1 MNLVF
6 GSLCPLHEG
15 NDRCPCRTL
24 TTNASIWT
32 AAELGDVARVRVSVA
47 VRGRRPDSLDP
58 HGYSPLHLAAQNGR
72 LSVVLYLLEAGAS
85 PDGVPAEAGGCGAT
99 PLHRAA
105 FAGQLPCVR
114 ALLSAGAST
123 NAADTSFADMR
134 TPLHKAAS
142 QGHREVCVA
151 LMEAGADPNACD
163 AARNSALDVLC
174 LSAPILPDAVPA
186 PSPHSEGSSGAAGG
200 GGSEA
205 CSIVVLSSG
214 AGKDWGGVR
223 EALERHGGRRRMH
236 ARVEGLGNAGSGGGG
251 DHQGEAGSGCI
262 DPGARSNGCEKESA
276 SVLSA
281 EPVVQAAGAELGVRE
296 PEVAALPGQHTS
308 CTNKRSGIDAA
319 AELASTPSQGQ
330 LGVVS
335 VAGTEGVVLE
345 RAVGKSPRSGG
356 GGGGGGVPCGEC
368 LLPKVVMVRTT
379 CCGGLICKPCARDI
393 CARRQSCR
401 RCRYRGD

>member
-6 GSLCPLHEG
+6 GSFCPLHEG

-32 AAELGDVARVRVSVA
+32 AAELGDVARVRVSVG
-47 VRGRRPDSLDP
+47 VKGRRPDSLDP
-58 HGYSPLHLAAQNGR
+58 HGYCPLHLAAQNGR

-85 PDGVPAEAGGCGAT
+85 PDGVPADAGGCGAT

-142 QGHREVCVA
+142 QGHKEVCVA

-163 AARNSALDVLC
+163 AAGNSALDVLC
-174 LSAPILPDAVPA
+174 LSVPILPEAMPA
-186 PSPHSEGSSGAAGG
+186 RSPHSEGSSGAAGG

-214 AGKDWGGVR
+214 AGNNWGGVR
-223 EALERHGGRRRMH
+223 EALERHGGLRRMR

-262 DPGARSNGCEKESA
+262 DPGARSSECEKESA

-281 EPVVQAAGAELGVRE
+281 EPVVQTAGAELGVRE
-296 PEVAALPGQHTS
+296 PEVAALPGQETS
-308 CTNKRSGIDAA
+308 CSKKRSGVDA

-330 LGVVS
+330 LGAVS
-335 VAGTEGVVLE
+335 VAGTERVVLE
-345 RAVGKSPRSGG
+345 RAVGKSPRSG

-379 CCGGLICKPCARDI
+379 CCGGLICKPCARDV

>member
-1 MNLVF
+1 MSSALVSHVEDATHILKKIF
-6 GSLCPLHEG
+6 PTPQSA
-15 NDRCPCRTL
+15 RTFYV
-24 TTNASIWT
+24 
-32 AAELGDVARVRVSVA
+32 AAHHIFRP
-47 VRGRRPDSLDP
+47 RRPTRFLPPPAPLLPARPSYL
-58 HGYSPLHLAAQNGR
+58 SPSKPLRCAR
-72 LSVVLYLLEAGAS
+72 LSRIRMAR
-85 PDGVPAEAGGCGAT
+85 
-99 PLHRAA
+99 RAA

-123 NAADTSFADMR
+123 TAADTSFGDLR

-163 AARNSALDVLC
+163 AAGNSALDVLC

-186 PSPHSEGSSGAAGG
+186 PSPHNEGSSGAAGG

-223 EALERHGGRRRMH
+223 EALERHGGRRHMH
-236 ARVEGLGNAGSGGGG
+236 ARVAGLGNVGSGGGG
-251 DHQGEAGSGCI
+251 DHHSEASSGCI
-262 DPGARSNGCEKESA
+262 DPGARSSGREKESA
-276 SVLSA
+276 SVLSV
-281 EPVVQAAGAELGVRE
+281 EPVVQTAGAELGVRE
-296 PEVAALPGQHTS
+296 PEGAALPGQERS
-308 CTNKRSGIDAA
+308 CTKNRSGVDAA

-330 LGVVS
+330 LGAVS
-335 VAGTEGVVLE
+335 VAVTEGVVLE
-345 RAVGKSPRSGG
+345 RAVDKTPRS
-356 GGGGGGVPCGEC
+356 GGGGVPCGEC

-379 CCGGLICKPCARDI
+379 CCGGLICKPCARGI

>member
-32 AAELGDVARVRVSVA
+32 AAELGDVGRVRMSVA
-47 VRGRRPDSLDP
+47 VKGRRPDSLDP

-114 ALLSAGAST
+114 ALLSAGASA
-123 NAADTSFADMR
+123 NAADASFLDMR

-142 QGHREVCVA
+142 QGHREVCAA
-151 LMEAGADPNACD
+151 LLEAGADPNACD
-163 AARNSALDVLC
+163 AAGNSALDVLSV
-174 LSAPILPDAVPA
+174 SAPIVLPDAAAPA
-186 PSPHSEGSSGAAGG
+186 PSPHSEGSSGAAGGG

-223 EALERHGGRRRMH
+223 EALERYGGRRMH
-236 ARVEGLGNAGSGGGG
+236 ARVEGSGKVGGSDGGGRE
-251 DHQGEAGSGCI
+251 GEASSGCI
-262 DPGARSNGCEKESA
+262 DPGASSGREKESA

-281 EPVVQAAGAELGVRE
+281 EPDVAQAAGAELGARE
-296 PEVAALPGQHTS
+296 SEGALPGQESS
-308 CTNKRSGIDAA
+308 CTKRSG
-319 AELASTPSQGQ
+319 
-330 LGVVS
+330 VV
-335 VAGTEGVVLE
+335 
-345 RAVGKSPRSGG
+345 
-356 GGGGGGVPCGEC
+356 
-368 LLPKVVMVRTT
+368 
-379 CCGGLICKPCARDI
+379 D
-393 CARRQSCR
+393 ARR
-401 RCRYRGD
+401 

>member
-15 NDRCPCRTL
+15 SDRCPCRTL

-47 VRGRRPDSLDP
+47 VKGRRPDSLDP

-85 PDGVPAEAGGCGAT
+85 PDGVPAEVGGCGAT

-123 NAADTSFADMR
+123 NAADTSFGDMR

-163 AARNSALDVLC
+163 AAGNSALDVLC

-186 PSPHSEGSSGAAGG
+186 PSPRSEGSSGAAGG

-205 CSIVVLSSG
+205 CSIVVLSGG

-236 ARVEGLGNAGSGGGG
+236 ARVEGLGCSSGGG
-251 DHQGEAGSGCI
+251 DHEDAARSGSI
-262 DPGARSNGCEKESA
+262 DSGARSSGREKESA
-276 SVLSA
+276 SVLSP
-281 EPVVQAAGAELGVRE
+281 EPVVQAAGGEMSVRE
-296 PEVAALPGQHTS
+296 PEGAALQQQERS
-308 CTNKRSGIDAA
+308 CTKKRSGVDAA
-319 AELASTPSQGQ
+319 AELASTPSRGQ
-330 LGVVS
+330 LGSVS

-345 RAVGKSPRSGG
+345 RAVEKTPRS
-356 GGGGGGVPCGEC
+356 GGGGGVPCGEC

-401 RCRYRGD
+401 RCRCRGD